1 MVAAGIIQS
10 VHGDNSPKDL
20 RRAANTSR
28 AIVSFSSAGAKSN
41 LIFMARSLKKGPF
54 IESHLLEKID
64 KMNNSSAKKPIK
76 TWSRR
81 SMVTPDFVGHTFLV
95 HNGKN
100 FQSVFVTENM
110 VGHKL
115 GEFSPTRIF
124 KKHGSHT
131 AKVTK

>member
-1 MVAAGIIQS
+1 VPHRGAATTNGF
-10 VHGDNSPKDL
+10 K
-20 RRAANTSR
+20 
-28 AIVSFSSAGAKSN
+28 
-41 LIFMARSLKKGPF
+41 FMARSLKKGPF
-54 IESHLLEKID
+54 VESHLLEKID
-64 KMNNSSAKKPIK
+64 KMNSSGAKKPIK

-95 HNGKN
+95 HNGKTFN
-100 FQSVFVTENM
+100 SVFVTENM

-115 GEFSPTRIF
+115 GEFSPTRVF